1 MPLPPSDQQTAPTRG
16 DLLAAI
22 AVVATQVQT
31 LQAALINT
39 QASVTALHDRLTA
52 AGLEVEPNVFSEI
65 LEAARVD

>member
-22 AVVATQVQT
+22 AAVSVQVQT
-31 LQAALINT
+31 
-39 QASVTALHDRLTA
+39 VTAAVLNCQLALTALSDRFTA

-65 LEAARVD
+65 LEAARTD